1 MKAVRKK
8 LSFLLLLCLV
18 CALFGGCKKEPVGE
32 SSSPAGTE
40 PAATAAPAEVRDFVS
55 ELKLDESSS
64 TLKQKVTVRTFVDGD
79 TTHFAVPAS
88 VDPEGVFKARYLAVN
103 TPESTGKIEEWGKA
117 ASRFTKEKL
126 SSAAEI
132 LIESDDDK
140 WNADSTGGR
149 FLVWVWYRSSAGADW
164 RNLNLEL
171 LQEGYAIASNSG
183 GNRYGQ
189 TCLAAIAQAKA
200 QKLHIYSGEKD
211 PDFFYGDSIPLT
223 IKELR
228 LNPEAYSGAKVAFE
242 GVITRDYNNGVYME
256 EYDSETG
263 LYFGMYIYYG
273 FNLSGEGMGILNEGN
288 RSRIVGTLQYYE
300 TGGTW
305 QVSGLSYRIMKPDD
319 PGNIQKISE
328 GNPAAYT
335 ETDAKTFVS
344 GEVTLETGEGS
355 VTVPY
360 AAAVMNTTV
369 SMAGLKV
376 VRIYTT
382 DNKESSSYGA
392 MTLTCEKDGVTLTV
406 RTSVLYDENKQLITQ
421 DAYEGRVID
430 VKGVVDYFDGSW
442 QIRVFS
448 EKDITVH

>member
-1 MKAVRKK
+1 M
-8 LSFLLLLCLV
+8 
-18 CALFGGCKKEPVGE
+18 
-32 SSSPAGTE
+32 
-40 PAATAAPAEVRDFVS
+40 S

-149 FLVWVWYRSSAGADW
+149 FLVWVWYRPSAGADW